1 MKLADVNM
9 EKMNPLLQKTLTLV
23 DCGVIFKC
31 ENQEEL
37 QKELTSIVF
46 DIYNNRLT
54 QAYIDHACEEEKL
67 IPQDMEDMRLCYG
80 QYAEDGFGI
89 FIADGFSLEHIEKID
104 ELEGV
109 FDSDLEASQYAE
121 LLGVKIAHDI
131 VFDENSPYY
140 YYNDTILDTEENRR
154 LYEQMKAEG
163 DI

>member
-9 EKMNPLLQKTLTLV
+9 EKMNPLLQNLIAYTSHDIVFECK
-23 DCGVIFKC
+23 
-31 ENQEEL
+31 NQEEL
-37 QKELTSIVF
+37 EESLKSTIF
-46 DIYNNRLT
+46 DDYEERIA
-54 QAYIDHACEEEKL
+54 QAYIDHACEEEKT
-67 IPQDMEDMRLCYG
+67 IGQDKEDMFLNYG
-80 QYAEDGFGI
+80 QYAGEGFGI
-89 FIADGFSLEHIEKID
+89 FIADDFPLEHIEKID
-104 ELEGV
+104 ELDI

-140 YYNDTILDTEENRR
+140 YYNDTILDTEQNRR

>member
-1 MKLADVNM
+1 MD
-9 EKMNPLLQKTLTLV
+9 
-23 DCGVIFKC
+23 
-31 ENQEEL
+31 
-37 QKELTSIVF
+37 KELIEQHINDVLEQLAKEEQLNIE
-46 DIYNNRLT
+46 DI
-54 QAYIDHACEEEKL
+54 K
-67 IPQDMEDMRLCYG
+67 EDLVLEWGKYG
-80 QYAEDGFGI
+80 DKGFG
-89 FIADGFSLEHIEKID
+89 FFFADGFPLEHIEKID
-104 ELEGV
+104 ELNI